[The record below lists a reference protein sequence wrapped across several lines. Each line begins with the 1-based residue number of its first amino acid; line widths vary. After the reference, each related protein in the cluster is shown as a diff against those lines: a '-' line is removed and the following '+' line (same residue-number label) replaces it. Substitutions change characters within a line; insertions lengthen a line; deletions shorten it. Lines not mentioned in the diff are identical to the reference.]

1 MRNALRSRATA
12 TPGSELRVPLSCSL
26 PQHPA
31 VPGPLGAWHPWS
43 RVLTESGAVR
53 RLPSWWVRRSDPG
66 TRGRAGLGRG
76 GGGKEG
82 EGDSGRR
89 LGTEEKVLNLALRFA
104 PPSPLRTLR
113 SNQEEQEEEEDEQ
126 NGRHHQPGRKRGRAQ
141 ARPARS
147 LLRQAATACPA
158 KVAEGTE
165 SPAKEYTL
173 SLDTT
178 DHVVAAGL
186 LAGRGLASS
195 KRVPTQREK
204 PRSQVSGNCG
214 PGKVGEALLWWP
226 SGNCSLRQTGRLPE
240 REEEI
245 SGKCSRT

>member
-1 MRNALRSRATA
+1 M
-12 TPGSELRVPLSCSL
+12 
-26 PQHPA
+26 
-31 VPGPLGAWHPWS
+31 PGPLGAWHSGS

-89 LGTEEKVLNLALRFA
+89 LGTEEKVLNPALGLA

-141 ARPARS
+141 AQPARS
-147 LLRQAATACPA
+147 LLRPAATACPA
-158 KVAEGTE
+158 KVAEETE
-165 SPAKEYTL
+165 SLAKEYTL
-173 SLDTT
+173 RLDTT
-178 DHVVAAGL
+178 DRVVAVVL
-186 LAGRGLASS
+186 LAGEALTSS
-195 KRVPTQREK
+195 KTDPKQRKAAKSSLWEL
-204 PRSQVSGNCG
+204 RSRESGG
-214 PGKVGEALLWWP
+214 SP
-226 SGNCSLRQTGRLPE
+226 SPVAFWEL
-240 REEEI
+240 
-245 SGKCSRT
+245 